1 MKRTRLFIFSAM
13 IIIIVI
19 LTLSGCDLIRKIPT
33 EADKSIVAKVDGEA
47 ITKEEFDKTFEVFKT
62 KVEMKQG
69 SDIWD
74 KDYKGRKYI
83 DLAKED
89 VLEQMIQ
96 EKIQLK
102 KADEMQISV
111 TEEEVDAEYDKFKK
125 IFNSDEKFA
134 EFLTNLKVDEEYFKN
149 SISRNLIISK
159 LKENMTK
166 NIEISEEEI
175 AAFYNSHLDM
185 FYRVKA
191 SHILL
196 ETEDEAKKILE
207 RVKAGEDF
215 NKLAREYST
224 DPSVA
229 ENGGDLGY
237 FRYGDMVEEF
247 ETAAFA
253 LKPGE
258 ISEVVKSQYGY
269 HIIKV
274 DDKKI
279 DKFEDVKDEL
289 KSNMIMGKK
298 NEDYNKVLEEMY
310 SKAKIEKFTENL

>member
-1 MKRTRLFIFSAM
+1 MFSVVVIAM
-13 IIIIVI
+13 IIS
-19 LTLSGCDLIRKIPT
+19 TLSGCGLVRKTPN
-33 EADKSIVAKVDGEA
+33 ESDKSIVAKVDGEA
-47 ITKEEFDKTFEVFKT
+47 ITKKEFDKAFEVFKT

-69 SDIWD
+69 PDIWD

-89 VLEQMIQ
+89 VLEQIIQ

-102 KADEMQISV
+102 KAEEMQVIVNQS
-111 TEEEVDAEYDKFKK
+111 EVDTEYDKFKK
-125 IFNSDEKFA
+125 IFNSDEKFI
-134 EFLTNLKVDEEYFKN
+134 EFLASLKIDEEYFKD
-149 SISRNLIISK
+149 SIKKDLTISK
-159 LKENMTK
+159 LKEKMTE
-166 NIEISEEEI
+166 NAEISEEEI
-175 AAFYNSHLDM
+175 AVFYNSHMDM

-215 NKLAREYST
+215 NNLAKEYST
-224 DPSVA
+224 DPSVK
-229 ENGGDLGY
+229 ENNGDLGY
-237 FRYGDMVEEF
+237 FRHGDMVEEF

-258 ISEVVKSQYGY
+258 ISELVKSQYGY

-274 DDKKI
+274 EDKKI
-279 DKFEDVKDEL
+279 DKLEDVKDEL
-289 KSNMIMGKK
+289 KTNMIMEKK
-298 NEDYNKVLEEMY
+298 NEDYNKAFEEMY
-310 SKAKIEKFTENL
+310 TKAKIEKYTENL

>member
-1 MKRTRLFIFSAM
+1 MKRIKLLMFSVVVIAM
-13 IIIIVI
+13 IIS
-19 LTLSGCDLIRKIPT
+19 TLSGCGLVRKTPN
-33 EADKSIVAKVDGEA
+33 ESDKSIVAKVDGEA
-47 ITKEEFDKTFEVFKT
+47 ITKKEFDKAFEVFKT

-69 SDIWD
+69 PDIWD

-89 VLEQMIQ
+89 VLEQIIQ

-102 KADEMQISV
+102 KAEEMQVIVNQS
-111 TEEEVDAEYDKFKK
+111 EVDTEYDKFKK
-125 IFNSDEKFA
+125 IFNSDEKFI
-134 EFLTNLKVDEEYFKN
+134 EFLASLKIDEEYFKD
-149 SISRNLIISK
+149 SIKKDLTISK
-159 LKENMTK
+159 LKEKMTE
-166 NIEISEEEI
+166 NAEISEEEI
-175 AAFYNSHLDM
+175 AVFYNSHMDM

-215 NKLAREYST
+215 NNLAKEYST
-224 DPSVA
+224 DPSVK
-229 ENGGDLGY
+229 ENNGDLGY
-237 FRYGDMVEEF
+237 FRHGDMVEEF

-258 ISEVVKSQYGY
+258 ISELVKSQYGY

-274 DDKKI
+274 EDKKI
-279 DKFEDVKDEL
+279 DKLEDVKDEL
-289 KSNMIMGKK
+289 KTNMIMEKK
-298 NEDYNKVLEEMY
+298 NEDYNKAFEEMY
-310 SKAKIEKFTENL
+310 TKAKIEKYTENL